1 MDYSYLLNTAVPQK
15 EKLLEYGFIQESQR
29 FALKKQIADGEF
41 YVLIY
46 LTNESLYAEVYET
59 LTDERYAL
67 FDVLKANGSFINR
80 IRAEVYL
87 IINEVKDRCF
97 FTLDLKQ
104 RYEDFLQNFFGAK
117 PDFPWEDSPTYAVY
131 RCQNNKWF
139 ALIMKIKFLSLGI
152 KSEEEV
158 WAVNIKA
165 EPDKIASLIDNK
177 SIFPAYHMNKK
188 HWITVLLT
196 AVTDFEKLSELTK
209 TSYSLVK

>member
-29 FALKKQIADGEF
+29 FALKKKIADGEF

-46 LTNESLYAEVYET
+46 LTNESLYAEVYEI

-67 FDVLKANGSFINR
+67 FDVLNANGSFVNR
-80 IRAEVYL
+80 IRADVYL

-104 RYEDFLQNFFGAK
+104 KYEDFLQNFFSSK

-196 AVTDFEKLSELTK
+196 AVTDFEKLAELTK